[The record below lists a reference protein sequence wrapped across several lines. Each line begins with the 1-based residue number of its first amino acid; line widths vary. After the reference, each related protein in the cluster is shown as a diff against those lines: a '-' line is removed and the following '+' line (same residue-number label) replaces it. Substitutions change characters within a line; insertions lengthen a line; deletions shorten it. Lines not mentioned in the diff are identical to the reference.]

1 MAYKYINEKVLK
13 DTLVTFIDYLVREGG
28 EDIRKDNHYFLNAER
43 TVKRLKEE
51 KYKEDFYDIAFGRID
66 ELSDDPSNVGTGEY
80 ARLAVELVTDSR
92 HNLVDRFQKKSFKET
107 INGFETRYDQLF
119 FDLFKTNKDELT
131 FEKLVQIFGGR
142 YDRIAFLFS
151 LKGEPYLP
159 ISGWLEDGFN
169 HLGIAIP
176 IRGQCSWENYND
188 YCEAVREIHE
198 YINEFFDESAQL
210 IHAHSFL
217 WIMSRNMDEVIQIG
231 EPTNV
236 QKIVTEDYA
245 KKNKEAIE
253 ENLDEELNK
262 SLQKTGKEGKAF
274 KDEPVRKGQASRR
287 NRCRVY
293 LRDPQ
298 IAANALAFAD
308 YKCEYDN
315 SHESF
320 TKKSNGHRYTEAH
333 HLIPMS
339 YQDRFE
345 VTLDKEAN
353 IVSLCSDC
361 HNWIHY
367 GEDAKKLLEKLFDDR
382 RERLEKIGISIT
394 GEEFLKMYD
403 LE

>member
-1 MAYKYINEKVLK
+1 MAYR
-13 DTLVTFIDYLVREGG
+13 FIDEELLNKALDSFINYLAREGG

-43 TVKRLKEE
+43 TVKLLKEE
-51 KYKEDFYDIAFGRID
+51 KYKEDFYDIAFEKID
-66 ELSDDPSNVGTGEY
+66 DLSNDPSNVGAGEY
-80 ARLAVELVTDSR
+80 ARLAVDLVTDPR
-92 HNLVDRFQKKSFKET
+92 HNLVDRFQKDSFKTTVVGCET
-107 INGFETRYDQLF
+107 EYDQLF
-119 FDLFKTNKDELT
+119 YDLLKTNTDEQT
-131 FEKLVQIFGGR
+131 FEKLVQVFGGK

-151 LKGEPYLP
+151 LKGDPYLP
-159 ISGWLEDGFN
+159 ISGHLEDGFDL
-169 HLGIAIP
+169 LGIQIP
-176 IRGQCSWENYND
+176 IRGHCSWDNYID

-217 WIMSRNMDEVIQIG
+217 WIMSRNLDEIIQHG
-231 EPTNV
+231 ETTNIE
-236 QKIVTEDYA
+236 KKETEYA

-262 SLQKTGKEGKAF
+262 SLQKTGKEGKSF
-274 KDEPVRKGQASRR
+274 KDEPARRGQASRR

-308 YKCEYDN
+308 YKCEYNN

-353 IVSLCSDC
+353 IVSLCSEC

-367 GEDAKKLLEKLFDDR
+367 GEGAEKLLKKLFDDR
-382 RERLEKIGISIT
+382 RDRLERIGVSIT
-394 GEEFLKMYD
+394 REEFLKMYN
-403 LE
+403 LK